1 MNTTGIENNGIRLA
15 GLLKADWQGD
25 TGRRPALDQVIDRVR
40 RRWRLRLL
48 LNGLCWALA
57 LATATLILAAW
68 FVNFWH
74 FGSNAVWS
82 FRLLTLLTLV
92 GLVGYF
98 CVPPLLRRVDDAR
111 VALYLEEN
119 EPSLKAILLSAL
131 DASRAESRD
140 LSPRLVAQL
149 VDDALEACRRVQY
162 GYAVEQQKLR
172 LASARLG
179 VILLFIVALIVWPPG
194 FLRFGAPALLMPWT
208 GASQYSPYRIE
219 LSPGNVEIAQGSDQL
234 ISAVIDGFD
243 GDGVM
248 LSVSQDQG
256 ATWRQIEMTRGV
268 DPGVYEA
275 FLFDLTRGIDYLVDG
290 AGQRSASYRIDVAA
304 IPAIDEIGLRYHY
317 PAYTM
322 LPPETS
328 LGSGDITALRDTR
341 VEVRIVPT
349 IDIPGGQL
357 LFDDGRSIELVERD
371 GEWVGELT
379 VGQNGI
385 YRVRL
390 QRASGVLVDASPEY
404 RVTVLDDGYP
414 SVSIK
419 SPGRDTKVSMIE
431 EPLMQIRANDDQG
444 IASLDL
450 VLSINGE
457 DEQRIRLMPAA
468 ESPADRQQVEAE
480 HIVYLEDL
488 ELRPGDLIS
497 YYVQAGE
504 LAPEGQVRTATS
516 DIFFYQ
522 VRPFST
528 NYRSADQQ
536 GGGGGGGG
544 QGGQQQEFLSEQQ
557 KQFVVAT
564 FKMIRD
570 RDNYDAETYRQNL
583 ELLATAEARI
593 RDRVEAIVRR
603 IGGRPVVQQDERYRI
618 VTEEL
623 PLAAEAMIEVENKL
637 KAGEIDT
644 ALSDAQVALKH
655 LQRADAAFRDINLS
669 LANRGGGGAGNN
681 TGNEDLADLF
691 RLEMDK
697 LRNQY
702 ETVQRGQQQ
711 SAAEQVIDETL
722 ERLRELAR
730 RQQQEVERRMRG
742 QQQASGNASD
752 ERQLALAEQL
762 EEMARQLERLTREQ
776 ANPQVQQSIDQM
788 REAAQ
793 AMRRNAASAGGGT
806 ADQARQAAAGIR
818 EAQRLLDQSRVA
830 EFGEK
835 IERSLRRAE
844 RIEKKQAAI
853 KEQVT
858 RLEEGWSDRLKARLQ
873 RLEESKQDL
882 SGELSKLEAELGEL
896 TGSAREHQPQVG
908 EPLKQAIGTSRE
920 YRLHERIGRTRQMI
934 LLEQKQHAI
943 DNEAEIQ
950 RGIAQIREHIESA
963 RANVGEPN
971 ARGLERSLEQMRALT
986 RELRVIR
993 ERSAAAADQ
1002 GGTAVGP
1009 GGGGLD
1015 AEGIIWRELEGIAER
1030 AGELGGRLV
1039 AQGVSAGD
1047 IDPVL
1052 EKINELAGDGDGGRD
1067 SLSTQQQD
1075 LALRA
1080 LMELE
1085 YRLRGLLNEAEV
1097 PELLVSGSTELP
1109 DEYRAMVADYFRELS
1124 AP

>member
-1 MNTTGIENNGIRLA
+1 
-15 GLLKADWQGD
+15 
-25 TGRRPALDQVIDRVR
+25 
-40 RRWRLRLL
+40 
-48 LNGLCWALA
+48 
-57 LATATLILAAW
+57 
-68 FVNFWH
+68 
-74 FGSNAVWS
+74 
-82 FRLLTLLTLV
+82 
-92 GLVGYF
+92 
-98 CVPPLLRRVDDAR
+98 
-111 VALYLEEN
+111 
-119 EPSLKAILLSAL
+119 
-131 DASRAESRD
+131 
-140 LSPRLVAQL
+140 
-149 VDDALEACRRVQY
+149 
-162 GYAVEQQKLR
+162 
-172 LASARLG
+172 
-179 VILLFIVALIVWPPG
+179 
-194 FLRFGAPALLMPWT
+194 APALLMPWT

-234 ISAVIDGFD
+234 ISALIEGFD

-248 LSVSQDQG
+248 LSMSQDGG
-256 ATWRQIEMTRGV
+256 ASWRQIEMTQGV
-268 DPGVYEA
+268 NPGVYEA
-275 FLFDLTRGIDYLVDG
+275 FLFDLTRGVDYLVDG
-290 AGQRSASYRIDVAA
+290 AGQRSATYRIDVAA
-304 IPAIDEIGLRYHY
+304 IPAIEEIGLRYHY

-322 LPPETS
+322 LAPEAS

-371 GEWVGELT
+371 GEWVAALMVE
-379 VGQNGI
+379 QNGA

-390 QRASGVLVDASPEY
+390 QRASGILVDASPEY
-404 RVTVLDDGYP
+404 RVTVLNDGFP

-431 EPLMQIRANDDQG
+431 EPPMQIRASDDQG

-457 DEQRIRLMPAA
+457 DEQRVRLVPAL
-468 ESPADRQQVEAE
+468 EEPANRQQVEAE

-497 YYVQAGE
+497 YYVQARE
-504 LAPEGQVRTATS
+504 VAPEGRVRTATS

-528 NYRSADQQ
+528 NYRSADQ

-603 IGGRPVVQQDERYRI
+603 IGSRPLVQQDERYRI

-623 PLAAEAMIEVENKL
+623 PLAAEAMIKVENKL
-637 KAGEIDT
+637 KASEIDT

-669 LANRGGGGAGNN
+669 FASRGGGGAGNN
-681 TGNEDLADLF
+681 TGSEDLANLF

-711 SAAEQVIDETL
+711 SSAEQVIDETL

-742 QQQASGNASD
+742 QQQASSDASD

-776 ANPQVQQSIDQM
+776 PNPQVQQSIDQM

-793 AMRRNAASAGGGT
+793 AMRRNASSAGGGN

-830 EFGEK
+830 EFGEE

-858 RLEEGWSDRLKARLQ
+858 QLQEGWGDELKAQLQ
-873 RLEESKQDL
+873 RLEDSKQDL
-882 SGELSKLEAELGEL
+882 SNELSRLEAELGEL
-896 TGSAREHQPQVG
+896 TDSARERQPQAG
-908 EPLKQAIGTSRE
+908 ESLKQAIGTARE
-920 YRLHERIGRTRQMI
+920 YRLHDRIGRTRQMV
-934 LLEQKQHAI
+934 LLQQKQHAI

-950 RGIAQIREHIESA
+950 QGLAQIREHIESA
-963 RANVGEPN
+963 RANVGEQS

-993 ERSAAAADQ
+993 ERSGTAAEQA
-1002 GGTAVGP
+1002 GTAVGP
-1009 GGGGLD
+1009 GGGGVD

-1052 EKINELAGDGDGGRD
+1052 EKLNELAGDGDGRRD

-1085 YRLRGLLNEAEV
+1085 YRLRGQLNETEV
-1097 PELLVSGSTELP
+1097 LQLLVSGSTELP
-1109 DEYRAMVADYFRELS
+1109 DEYKAMVADYFRELS

>member
-1 MNTTGIENNGIRLA
+1 MDTTGIDNNGIRLA
-15 GLLKADWQGD
+15 GLLKASWQGD
-25 TGRRPALDQVIDRVR
+25 AGRRPALGQVIDRVR

-48 LNGLCWALA
+48 LNGACWALA
-57 LATATLILAAW
+57 LGTATLILAAW
-68 FVNFWH
+68 FVDFWH
-74 FGSNAVWS
+74 FGSSAVWS
-82 FRLLTLLTLV
+82 LRLLTLLTLV
-92 GLVGYF
+92 GLVGYY
-98 CVPPLLRRVDDAR
+98 CLPPLLRRVDDAR

-149 VDDALEACRRVQY
+149 VEDALDACRRVQY
-162 GYAVEQQKLR
+162 GYAVEQQKLG

-179 VILLFIVALIVWPPG
+179 VILLFIIGLIAWPPG

-234 ISAVIDGFD
+234 ISALIEGFD

-248 LSVSQDQG
+248 LSMSQDGG
-256 ATWRQIEMTRGV
+256 ASWRQIEMTQGV
-268 DPGVYEA
+268 NPGVYEA
-275 FLFDLTRGIDYLVDG
+275 FLFDLTRGVDYLVDG
-290 AGQRSASYRIDVAA
+290 AGQRSATYRIDVAA
-304 IPAIDEIGLRYHY
+304 IPAIEEIGLRYHY

-322 LPPETS
+322 LAPEAS

-371 GEWVGELT
+371 GEWVAALMVE
-379 VGQNGI
+379 QNGA

-390 QRASGVLVDASPEY
+390 QRASGILVDASPEY
-404 RVTVLDDGYP
+404 RVTVLNDGFP

-431 EPLMQIRANDDQG
+431 EPPMQIRASDDQG

-457 DEQRIRLMPAA
+457 DEQRVRLVPAL
-468 ESPADRQQVEAE
+468 EEPANRQQVEAE

-497 YYVQAGE
+497 YYVQARE
-504 LAPEGQVRTATS
+504 VAPEGRVRTATS

-528 NYRSADQQ
+528 NYRSADQ

-603 IGGRPVVQQDERYRI
+603 IGSRPLVQQDERYRI

-623 PLAAEAMIEVENKL
+623 PLAAEAMIKVENKL
-637 KAGEIDT
+637 KASEIDT

-669 LANRGGGGAGNN
+669 FASRGGGGAGNN
-681 TGNEDLADLF
+681 TGSEDLANLF

-711 SAAEQVIDETL
+711 SSAEQVIDETL

-742 QQQASGNASD
+742 QQQASSDASD

-776 ANPQVQQSIDQM
+776 PNPQVQQSIDQM

-793 AMRRNAASAGGGT
+793 AMRRNASSAGGGN

-830 EFGEK
+830 EFGEE

-858 RLEEGWSDRLKARLQ
+858 QLQEGWGDELKAQLQ
-873 RLEESKQDL
+873 RLEDSKQDL
-882 SGELSKLEAELGEL
+882 SNELSRLEAELGEL
-896 TGSAREHQPQVG
+896 TDSARERQPQAG
-908 EPLKQAIGTSRE
+908 ESLKQAIGTARE
-920 YRLHERIGRTRQMI
+920 YRLHDRIGRTRQMV
-934 LLEQKQHAI
+934 LLQQKQHAI

-950 RGIAQIREHIESA
+950 QGLAQIREHIESA
-963 RANVGEPN
+963 RANVGEQS
-971 ARGLERSLEQMRALT
+971 ARGLERSLEQMRALC
-986 RELRVIR
+986 
-993 ERSAAAADQ
+993 S
-1002 GGTAVGP
+1002 
-1009 GGGGLD
+1009 
-1015 AEGIIWRELEGIAER
+1015 
-1030 AGELGGRLV
+1030 
-1039 AQGVSAGD
+1039 
-1047 IDPVL
+1047 
-1052 EKINELAGDGDGGRD
+1052 
-1067 SLSTQQQD
+1067 
-1075 LALRA
+1075 
-1080 LMELE
+1080 
-1085 YRLRGLLNEAEV
+1085 
-1097 PELLVSGSTELP
+1097 
-1109 DEYRAMVADYFRELS
+1109 
-1124 AP
+1124 